1 MQFIEDISNIAL
13 EDLVSLYESV
23 DWTAYTDDIPSL
35 KMALDKSD
43 YIICCVVDNKP
54 VGLARSLS
62 DDVSIHYLQDV
73 LVHPNYQRR
82 QIGRK
87 LVEACLEH
95 FKHVRT
101 HVVLTDDD
109 QTQKIFYKTLG
120 YKNTKNLKNTILNA
134 FVKVD
139 DIELS

>member
-1 MQFIEDISNIAL
+1 MKFIEDISDIAL
-13 EDLVSLYESV
+13 EYLVALYESV

-35 KMALDKSD
+35 KHALDNSD
-43 YIICCVVDNKP
+43 YLICCVIDNKP
-54 VGLARSLS
+54 VGLARSIS
-62 DDVSIHYLQDV
+62 DDVSVHYLQDV

-82 QIGRK
+82 QIGQK

-109 QTQKIFYKTLG
+109 RTQKIFYKSLG
-120 YKNTKNLKNTILNA
+120 YKNTKDLTDTPLNA
-134 FVKVD
+134 FVQVTD
-139 DIELS
+139 LDIS